1 MIVYLQV
8 LFISEKEE
16 KMINSSQN
24 NSTPFPPLANLQQLA
39 ISESG
44 FIFDPSS
51 GHNFTVN
58 ETGLSI
64 LRLLQ
69 KDNELKPLLK
79 KLKEKYDISQ
89 RELERDVLEF
99 AGLLRDYVGE

>member
-1 MIVYLQV
+1 MAIL
-8 LFISEKEE
+8 LIFRREE
-16 KMINSSQN
+16 KMTTSSDTLDITT
-24 NSTPFPPLANLQQLA
+24 SPFPPLSNLQQLA

-58 ETGLSI
+58 ETGLLI

-69 KDNELKPLLK
+69 KENELEPLLN
-79 KLKEKYDISQ
+79 KLKENYDISQ

>member
-1 MIVYLQV
+1 MEQPSKESN
-8 LFISEKEE
+8 SE
-16 KMINSSQN
+16 N
-24 NSTPFPPLANLQQLA
+24 NTFPPLANLQRLA

-44 FIFDPSS
+44 FVFDPAS

-58 ETGLSI
+58 ESGMVI

-69 KDNELKPLLK
+69 KNNQLEPLLDN
-79 KLKEKYDISQ
+79 LAEEYDVPR

>member
-1 MIVYLQV
+1 MDQQPDDR
-8 LFISEKEE
+8 
-16 KMINSSQN
+16 SS
-24 NSTPFPPLANLQQLA
+24 PFPPLSSLQRLA

-44 FIFDPSS
+44 FVFDPVS

-58 ETGLSI
+58 ETGLTI

-69 KDNELKPLLK
+69 KENELNPLLE
-79 KLKEKYDISQ
+79 KLSQ
-89 RELERDVLEF
+89 DYEASPRVLERDVLEF

>member
-1 MIVYLQV
+1 MDKQPDD
-8 LFISEKEE
+8 
-16 KMINSSQN
+16 
-24 NSTPFPPLANLQQLA
+24 STNPFPPLASLQRLA

-44 FIFDPSS
+44 FVFDPVS

-64 LRLLQ
+64 LRLVQ
-69 KDNELKPLLK
+69 KDNELAPLLE
-79 KLKEKYDISQ
+79 KLALDYEASS
-89 RELERDVLEF
+89 RVLERDVLEF